1 VRILEIVFYSD
12 IGGIENYTRDLFTE
26 LERRGHEVVVVAAGN
41 RLPGLNQPGRQ
52 LRFLPDLADP
62 ADGRAGVAALDALIR
77 EARPDVAHVHFTLS
91 EGAATLVTQKLPTVW
106 FAHTFAAI
114 CPSGARLFQR
124 QDAVC
129 RLQGVPDHRCLVNA
143 YLERCNTKRPLRL
156 WRTYR
161 DSKVAQRTLRLAD
174 TIVCDSEYVRQ
185 RHIENGFPDH
195 QIRVLPSPVPMPAG
209 LAADR
214 PARDPVVLYVGRVTA
229 EKGLDYLLRAL
240 PRIAVP
246 CELRVAGDGYELK
259 KQRALAAELGVAD
272 RVQFL
277 GAVDRAQVHDLYR
290 QAAVVVVPSVWPE
303 PFGMVGPEAM
313 SFGVPVVAFRVGGVP
328 EWLEDGETGYLVE
341 PKDIDGLAR
350 RIELLLRDA
359 PLARRLGERGRQVV
373 QARFTIPQHVDRLE
387 QIFAAAIEGRRL

>member
-1 VRILEIVFYSD
+1 VRILEIVQYSA
-12 IGGIENYTRDLFTE
+12 IGGIENYTRDLFME
-26 LERRGHEVVVVAAGN
+26 LERRGHQVVLVATGN
-41 RLPGLNQPGRQ
+41 RLPGLNRPGRA
-52 LRFLPDLADP
+52 LHFLPDLADP
-62 ADGRAGVAALDALIR
+62 AGGDAVVTALDALIR
-77 EARPDVAHVHFTLS
+77 EGRPDVAHVHFTLS
-91 EGAATLVTQKLPTVW
+91 EAAARLVTQTLPTVW

-124 QDAVC
+124 KDTIC
-129 RLQGVPDHRCLVNA
+129 RLQGVPDHRCLANA

-161 DSKVAQRTLRLAD
+161 NSRVAQATLRLAD
-174 TIVCDSEYVRQ
+174 TIVCDTEYVRQ
-185 RHIENGFPDH
+185 QHIENGFPDH
-195 QIRVLPSPVPMPAG
+195 RITVLPSPVPVPG
-209 LAADR
+209 EGSADR
-214 PARDPVVLYVGRVTA
+214 APRGPVVLYVGRVTA
-229 EKGLDYLLRAL
+229 EKGVDYLLRAL

-246 CELRVAGDGYELK
+246 CELRIAGDGYELK

-277 GAVDRAQVHDLYR
+277 GAVDRAVVQDLYR

-359 PLARRLGERGRQVV
+359 PLARRLGERGRQLV
-373 QARFTIPQHVDRLE
+373 QQRFTIPQHVDRLE
-387 QIFAAAIEGRRL
+387 QIFAAAIEGRRR